1 MSAVCR
7 MGLGKTLQTLS
18 LFAYLR
24 EQGLKV
30 PHLIICPLSVLG
42 AWITVSTSHAS
53 TECSS
58 SL

>member
-1 MSAVCR
+1 MSGVCR

-53 TECSS
+53 TECS
-58 SL
+58 